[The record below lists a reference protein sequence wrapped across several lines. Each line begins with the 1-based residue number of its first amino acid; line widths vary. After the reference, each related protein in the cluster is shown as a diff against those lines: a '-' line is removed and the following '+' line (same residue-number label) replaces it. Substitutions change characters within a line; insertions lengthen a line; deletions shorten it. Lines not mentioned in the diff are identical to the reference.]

1 MKNNKRIFSTRI
13 LMKSDIRY
21 FSSLNSLPRRQA
33 GHLSF
38 QSGQALITLLFF
50 AIIGITVTSAA
61 IMMVMVNSI
70 SGSKFQEGMIA
81 YQIAE
86 SGAENGLLRVLRT
99 PPPTYT
105 GETNLQIGSGDAD
118 ITVTG
123 TGTIGDPFII
133 TSTGQTGNFIRKIE
147 VQATYVNN
155 LLTVTSKREIF

>member
-1 MKNNKRIFSTRI
+1 MKNKN
-13 LMKSDIRY
+13 L
-21 FSSLNSLPRRQA
+21 
-33 GHLSF
+33 

-50 AIIGITVTSAA
+50 TIIGITVTSAA
-61 IMMVMVNSI
+61 VVMVLVNST

-105 GETNLQIGSGDAD
+105 GETLTVGTGGTATIV
-118 ITVTG
+118 VTG
-123 TGTIGDPFII
+123 TGTAGDPYII

-147 VQATYVNN
+147 VRATYVNN
-155 LLTVTSKREIF
+155 LLTVTQKQELF

>member
-1 MKNNKRIFSTRI
+1 
-13 LMKSDIRY
+13 MKSTN
-21 FSSLNSLPRRQA
+21 LQ
-33 GHLSF
+33 
-38 QSGQALITLLFF
+38 QGQALITLLFF

-61 IMMVMVNSI
+61 IMMIMVNSI

-105 GETNLQIGSGDAD
+105 GETLTVGSGTAS
-118 ITVTG
+118 ISVTG
-123 TGTIGDPFII
+123 SGTGGSPYII

-147 VQATYVNN
+147 VRATYVNN